1 MALWQAV
8 EVDLE
13 LERRFDELV
22 ERWVRETG
30 GDSSGLKV
38 FAHPAYHEI
47 LEMGQAVVPLIFRH
61 LNESGGY
68 HWYAALKQLTG
79 ADPVP
84 DDAGSR
90 RRAREI
96 WLAWARDHG
105 WL

>member
-1 MALWQAV
+1 MVLQQAV
-8 EVDLE
+8 EVDPE

-22 ERWVRETG
+22 NQWIRETG

-38 FAHPAYHEI
+38 LAHPAYHEI
-47 LEMGQAVVPLIFRH
+47 LGMGQAAVPLIFRH
-61 LNESGGY
+61 LDESGGY

-84 DDAGSR
+84 DDARGR

-96 WLAWARDHG
+96 WLAWARDHD